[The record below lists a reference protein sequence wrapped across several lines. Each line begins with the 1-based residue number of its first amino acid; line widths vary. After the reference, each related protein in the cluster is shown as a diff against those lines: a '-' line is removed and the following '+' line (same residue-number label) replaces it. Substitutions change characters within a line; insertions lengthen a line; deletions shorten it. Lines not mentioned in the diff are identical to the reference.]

1 MRKKISLT
9 VDERVILHL
18 MDFIPNEED
27 FEAPEGCTQAGIAR
41 GVGIERKHVP
51 RAVKKLIADEIIESR
66 VSHVRGGKQRKKVY
80 FLTFEGKALARRI
93 WENLAKKRVY
103 IRDDTGKDAETTFSE
118 LCFTFQVNKSPVELL
133 LSMEEGNV
141 YNPHRTQ
148 HIESIPIGK
157 KKKPA
162 KSPSE
167 MKDIYK
173 KALKVAWEDSIL
185 TKDEAAMLKELRSSM
200 GISEEEHLDL
210 QEEIIGSG
218 TSGQKDINK
227 SDTFRRILEVA
238 LRDGTITD
246 DEQEILDEL
255 ERILGLDEEL
265 ATKIKMEMKLLEG
278 EGMLTSERRRE
289 NYREIYGSVIR
300 ESMKDGRISRDEQN
314 IIILLKKLMDIG
326 DSEHLEIFEEVNTDV
341 D

>member
-27 FEAPEGCTQAGIAR
+27 FEAPEGSTQAGIAK

-51 RAVKKLIADEIIESR
+51 RAVKKLISDEIIESR
-66 VSHVRGGKQRKKVY
+66 VSHVKGGKQRKKVY
-80 FLTFEGKALARRI
+80 FLTFEGKALSRRI
-93 WENLAKKRVY
+93 WENLSKKRVF
-103 IRDDTGKDAETTFSE
+103 IRDDSGKDNETTFSE
-118 LCFTFQVNKSPVELL
+118 LCFTFQVNKSPVQLL
-133 LSMEEGNV
+133 MALEGGNV
-141 YNPHRTQ
+141 YNPHKTALQ
-148 HIESIPIGK
+148 ESAPRGIRRK
-157 KKKPA
+157 MSKT
-162 KSPSE
+162 PSD
-167 MKDIYK
+167 MRDIYK

-185 TKDEAAMLKELRSSM
+185 TKDEAAMLKELRASM
-200 GISEEEHLDL
+200 GISEQDHLDL
-210 QEEIIGSG
+210 QEEIIGSEK
-218 TSGQKDINK
+218 SGKKDVNK

-246 DEQEILDEL
+246 DEQDILDEL
-255 ERILGLDEEL
+255 ERVLGLDEEL

-326 DSEHLEIFEEVNTDV
+326 DSEHLEIFEKVNTD